1 MSWYLTLGIDSTV
14 ACIHGNTAQMQ
25 RGNDLALFW
34 SSREGAPDARGRRV
48 GVQEGR
54 DGVVLDLP
62 VKMMGAR
69 RSWKKAAAMA
79 GLELLLL
86 VGTRDDKAK
95 KVCSG
100 A

>member
-1 MSWYLTLGIDSTV
+1 M
-14 ACIHGNTAQMQ
+14 A
-25 RGNDLALFW
+25 RFW
-34 SSREGAPDARGRRV
+34 SSREGAPGARARRV
-48 GVQEGR
+48 EVQEGR

-62 VKMMGAR
+62 VKTMGGR
-69 RSWKKAAAMA
+69 RRWKKAAAMA

-86 VGTRDDKAK
+86 VGTRDGEAK

>member
-1 MSWYLTLGIDSTV
+1 MLLMLANGVWGCRKDAMESFLTCQSKQG
-14 ACIHGNTAQMQ
+14 G
-25 RGNDLALFW
+25 
-34 SSREGAPDARGRRV
+34 
-48 GVQEGR
+48 
-54 DGVVLDLP
+54 
-62 VKMMGAR
+62 R

-86 VGTRDDKAK
+86 VGTRDGEAK